1 MRTSPPIVPRDEDVY
16 LVEVDL
22 GHWGHVWTE
31 ADSEATDLETMLT
44 DMLAGQHRNPIRV
57 VAFNV
62 AEGWSRD
69 VSGDL
74 ADEIANRCALD
85 GFDVPPF
92 LDTFVD
98 RHCSGRPAQLPLPLR
113 RTA

>member
-69 VSGDL
+69 VSNT
-74 ADEIANRCALD
+74 IA
-85 GFDVPPF
+85 
-92 LDTFVD
+92 
-98 RHCSGRPAQLPLPLR
+98 QELR
-113 RTA
+113 RRCDLEGLELPTSIAGFVERMKHRTT